1 MIRASSGKTARR
13 LLLGAGVLAVLVPAL
28 AGCEAGNSA
37 PTLQFHSSNA
47 GTDVTY
53 NGIQISDAFVL
64 GAPDGATVPSGSSAS
79 LFMSLYNNGT
89 AADTLQSATA
99 AGTAFSV
106 ALTGGTVS
114 LPQYGSADLSG
125 PEPKVALTGLTK
137 PLAAGSTVKV
147 TLTFAH
153 AGSVTISVPV
163 EAQSYY
169 WATYSAPA
177 SPSAS
182 PSTSPSASSSAS
194 PSASGSS
201 SARATASPSAS
212 ASS

>member
-1 MIRASSGKTARR
+1 VIRASSGKTARR
-13 LLLGAGVLAVLVPAL
+13 LLLGAGVLAVLVPTL

-37 PTLQFHSSNA
+37 PTLEYHSSNA

-64 GAPDGATVPSGSSAS
+64 GAPDGTTVPSGSSAS

-99 AGTAFSV
+99 AGSASSV
-106 ALTGGTVS
+106 ALSGGTVP
-114 LPQYGSADLSG
+114 LPLYGSADLSG
-125 PEPKVALTGLTK
+125 PKPKVALTGLTK

-147 TLTFAH
+147 TLTFEH

-163 EAQSYY
+163 EAQAYY

-182 PSTSPSASSSAS
+182 SSAS
-194 PSASGSS
+194 PSASGGSS
-201 SARATASPSAS
+201 SSATASPSAS